1 MRWNF
6 EPQKKEINRS
16 SFRHKESYKQSQK
29 KINMLQES
37 EAGAPPSQ
45 ALTAESKLSQSS
57 IKSSKYSVVLRG
69 KDNFV

>member
-1 MRWNF
+1 MN
-6 EPQKKEINRS
+6 PSKKEINRC

-37 EAGAPPSQ
+37 EEGAERSQ
-45 ALTAESKLSQSS
+45 ALTAESKISQSS
-57 IKSSKYSVVLRG
+57 TKSSKYSVVLQG